1 MFATLVT
8 QSRSASFIASFRVR
22 EPDITGRTS
31 APSAFMRITFGCW
44 RSMSTAPM
52 CTTHSSPNFAHSV
65 AVATPCMPAP
75 VSAITRGLPMRF
87 ASMIWPSTLFTLWA
101 PV

>member
-1 MFATLVT
+1 
-8 QSRSASFIASFRVR
+8 
-22 EPDITGRTS
+22 
-31 APSAFMRITFGCW
+31 MRITFGCW

-52 CTTHSSPNFAHSV
+52 CTTHWSPNFAHSV

-87 ASMIWPSTLFTLWA
+87 ASMIWPSTLFTLCA
-101 PV
+101 PVWLQSSRLR